1 MPTAENSGYDYSA
14 IQQLKEEIRQG
25 GHSFV
30 YTEDPDLDE
39 PTGDEYAHFQFVGNH
54 EGKEVIFDAVLYT
67 LRLHHSSLVYEE
79 AERRA
84 MQEHPLYVPIDQ
96 RDEAYQA
103 NDEIDEE
110 VELLITE
117 IIEEI
122 EENEEIKVTEH
133 LETEENLEEAT
144 IELDICLN
152 VEALSDQV
160 IEKFVTEFNS
170 GQLNLDPTLY
180 SFHSLDEE
188 EE

>member
-1 MPTAENSGYDYSA
+1 M
-14 IQQLKEEIRQG
+14 
-25 GHSFV
+25 
-30 YTEDPDLDE
+30 
-39 PTGDEYAHFQFVGNH
+39 
-54 EGKEVIFDAVLYT
+54 IFDAVLYT

-84 MQEHPLYVPIDQ
+84 TQEHPLYVPIDQ
-96 RDEAYQA
+96 RDETYQA

-133 LETEENLEEAT
+133 LETEVNAEEGT
-144 IELDICLN
+144 VELDICLN
-152 VEALSDQV
+152 VEALDDQV
-160 IEKFVTEFNS
+160 VEQFVKEYTAGRLE
-170 GQLNLDPTLY
+170 LDPTLY

-188 EE
+188 E